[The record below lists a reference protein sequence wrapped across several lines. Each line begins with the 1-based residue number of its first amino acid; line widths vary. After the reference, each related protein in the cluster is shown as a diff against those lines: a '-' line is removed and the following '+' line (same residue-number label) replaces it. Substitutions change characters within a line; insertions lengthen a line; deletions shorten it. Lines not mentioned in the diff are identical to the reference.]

1 MNNELIEIVRREYE
15 RLKTS
20 TNPNEGVNIL
30 NNLIVIK
37 HNNPQIILENTIY
50 VCIKMLINK
59 YVELV
64 KINDFGYDLFCFS
77 KLFKVISFL
86 NYKEQL
92 SILNYLF
99 SILDKEFPQIEKEC
113 LIHFIKIVKI
123 NKIINEK
130 EYKNFPQ
137 ALLLYSSLD
146 IISLLI
152 SLFLFILLVIIILLP
167 AHFESMELFK
177 IKYESYSDS
186 FIINHVLNVLT
197 LFGNIKNGLVVTASN
212 TLGVILQLSGKTI
225 FILLIV
231 NFIYKKISDKISN

>member
-1 MNNELIEIVRREYE
+1 MNNELIEIVRKEQE
-15 RLKTS
+15 RLKMS
-20 TNPNEGVNIL
+20 TNPNEEVNIL

-59 YVELV
+59 YVELI
-64 KINDFGYDLFCFS
+64 KINDFGYDLFCYS

-86 NYKEQL
+86 NYSEQL

-99 SILDKEFPQIEKEC
+99 SVLDKEFPQIEKEC
-113 LIHFIKIVKI
+113 LIRFIKVVKI
-123 NKIINEK
+123 DKIFSEK

-146 IISLLI
+146 IKTLVI

-167 AHFESMELFK
+167 ACFESMEIFK
-177 IKYESYSDS
+177 IKYESYSDN
-186 FIINHVLNVLT
+186 FVINHVLNVLT
-197 LFGNIKNGLVVTASN
+197 LFGDIKNGFVVTSSN
-212 TLGVILQLSGKTI
+212 IFGVILQLFGKIT